1 MSAVLETIDEP
12 TFFAPANDD
21 AVDVLI
27 EQYESGLANMQ
38 HVASFMSGP
47 EMQRAAHFFLEAQ
60 RDRFQRQVP
69 EAAKLFNMEKAKK
82 ALDAHY
88 WQRALELTD
97 VLDYMPNAKRRD
109 WHDQIQRCDC
119 PAFEEHTV
127 RDNLRMMLAQRLDYL
142 SEMVEGIF
150 TGLSGEH
157 VTNRPEGFSKRMII
171 SYVYTEHGSTTDRS
185 GLIHDLRAVL
195 AKFMG
200 YELPRHRGSASMLYK
215 IRDTTG
221 VWFTLDG
228 GALRIRVYKKG
239 TAHLE
244 VHPDLAWRL
253 NEILAHRHPRA
264 IPSAYRRRPET
275 RQRTATL
282 LNRPI
287 PFPVLQLLEKGTYW
301 RYERPPRQANEFSF
315 DWDARHDRKL
325 LAEAKAILEVLGG
338 VPIANSDAYLF
349 DYPAQDVIGEV
360 LLSGLLPD
368 QRSHQFYPTPPE
380 IAEAV
385 IDAAQIGPNHRC
397 LEPSAG
403 QGGLASFMPQDQT
416 RCVEIS
422 PLNCQVLRARGF
434 EASEADFMSWRDG
447 VFDRVCMNPP
457 FDRRRARVHLERAAS
472 MLAPGGRLVCV
483 LPASYK
489 EKDLLPG
496 MSMSWSRTY
505 RDAFPGV
512 SINVAILTVQAPG

>member
-1 MSAVLETIDEP
+1 MSAVLAGNEEP
-12 TFFAPANDD
+12 AFFAPANDD
-21 AVDVLI
+21 AIDVLI
-27 EQYESGLANMQ
+27 EQYNDALSNMQ
-38 HVASFMSGP
+38 RVAAFMSGP
-47 EMQRAAHFFLEAQ
+47 EMQRAAHFFLDAQ
-60 RDRFQRQVP
+60 RDQFQRQVP
-69 EAAKLFNMEKAKK
+69 EAEKLFKMEIAQK

-88 WQRALELTD
+88 WHRALNLTD
-97 VLDYMPNAKRRD
+97 VLDYMPNAKRHA
-109 WHDQIQRCDC
+109 WNDQIHRRDC
-119 PAFEEHTV
+119 PAFEEDTV
-127 RDNLRMMLAQRLDYL
+127 RDNLRHMLAQRLDFL
-142 SEMVEGIF
+142 AEMVEGIF

-171 SYVYTEHGSTTDRS
+171 SYVYTEYGSTTDRS

-200 YELPRHRGSASMLYK
+200 NDLPRHHGSAAMLYK

-264 IPSAYRRRPET
+264 IPPAYRRRPET
-275 RQRTATL
+275 RQRTTTL
-282 LNRPI
+282 INRPI
-287 PFPVLQLLEKGTYW
+287 PYPVLRLLESGTYW
-301 RYERPPRQANEFSF
+301 HYERPPRQANEFSF
-315 DWDARHDRKL
+315 DWNASRDRKL

-338 VPIANSDAYLF
+338 VPIADSDAYLF
-349 DYPAQDVIGEV
+349 DYPANEVIDEV
-360 LLSGLLPD
+360 ILSGLLPD

-403 QGGLASFMPQDQT
+403 QGGLASFMPQAQT
-416 RCVEIS
+416 HCVEIS

-434 EASEADFMSWRDG
+434 EATEADFMSWRDG
-447 VFDRVCMNPP
+447 VFDRICMNPP

-489 EKDLLPG
+489 DKPLLPD
-496 MSMSWSRTY
+496 MDTSWSRTY

-512 SINVAILTVQAPG
+512 SIDVAILTVQAPG

>member
-1 MSAVLETIDEP
+1 MNAALESVEEP
-12 TFFAPANDD
+12 EFFAPANED

-27 EQYESGLANMQ
+27 GQ
-38 HVASFMSGP
+38 HTKALKNLRHVHEFMSGA

-60 RDRFQRQVP
+60 SEQFQRYVP
-69 EAAKLFNMEKAKK
+69 DVAKIFVLEPAIK

-97 VLDYMPNAKRRD
+97 VLDYMPSAKRSD
-109 WHDQIQRCDC
+109 WFEQIRRRDC
-119 PAFEEHTV
+119 PAFEEGTV
-127 RDNLRMMLAQRLDYL
+127 RDNLRLMLAQRLDYL

-171 SYVYTEHGSTTDRS
+171 GYVYTEYGSTTDRA

-195 AKFMG
+195 AKFRG
-200 YELPRHRGSASMLYK
+200 TNLPRHQSSSWMLYR

-264 IPSAYRRRPET
+264 IPPAYRQRPKT
-275 RQRTATL
+275 RQRKATL
-282 LNRPI
+282 INRPI
-287 PFPVLQLLEKGTYW
+287 PFPVLKLLQCGTYW
-301 RYERPPRQANEFSF
+301 RDDRPPRQANEFCFGWESR
-315 DWDARHDRKL
+315 DDRKL
-325 LAEAKAILEVLGG
+325 LAEAQAVLEALGG
-338 VPIANSDAYLF
+338 VPIHNGNSYLF
-349 DYPAQDVIGEV
+349 DYPADQVINEV
-360 LLSGLLPD
+360 VFSAMLPD
-368 QRSHQFYPTPPE
+368 HRSHQFYPTPSSLAQE
-380 IAEAV
+380 V
-385 IDAAQIGPNHRC
+385 IEAAQIGPGHRC

-403 QGGLASFMPQDQT
+403 QGGLARYMPKDCT
-416 RCVEIS
+416 RCVEVS
-422 PLNCQVLRARGF
+422 ALNCQVLRARDF
-434 EASEADFMSWRDG
+434 ETTEADFLSWRDG
-447 VFDRVCMNPP
+447 VFDRICMNPP
-457 FDRRRARVHLERAAS
+457 FDRRRALAHLEHAAS

-489 EKDLLPG
+489 DKMLLPELKT
-496 MSMSWSRTY
+496 SWSRTY
-505 RDAFPGV
+505 VDAFPGV
-512 SINVAILTVQAPG
+512 SISVAILTAQVPG